1 MEIMEYAYI
10 EPIPIYIL
18 NSNMYSTNTYT
29 FININRRWIELY
41 NMKLMDKENKR
52 AEQKRKKEEEERKK
66 EEEERKKEKKE
77 KKHMKKEDKE
87 IIVDNPN
94 SKKDSNIVEKGAEL
108 IKDSLWLLSGIV
120 KYQQ

>member
-1 MEIMEYAYI
+1 MEYAYI

-18 NSNMYSTNTYT
+18 NCNMYSTNTHT
-29 FININRRWIELY
+29 FININRRWIEMY
-41 NMKLMDKENKR
+41 KMKLMDKENKR
-52 AEQKRKKEEEERKK
+52 AEQRRKK

-108 IKDSLWLLSGIV
+108 IQDSLWILSGIV
-120 KYQQ
+120 KYQK